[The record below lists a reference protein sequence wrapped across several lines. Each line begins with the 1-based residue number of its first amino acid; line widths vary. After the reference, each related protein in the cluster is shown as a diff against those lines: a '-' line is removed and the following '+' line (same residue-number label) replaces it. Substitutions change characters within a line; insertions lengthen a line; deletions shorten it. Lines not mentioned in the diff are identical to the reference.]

1 MFNQS
6 PNSFLYNSA
15 DSVKSKDPQ
24 KVIAFIAFHDTFFVP
39 MLHHLLGKKIKA
51 KNPEQTDFIPKILT
65 IFLRDQTKNDVY

>member
-24 KVIAFIAFHDTFFVP
+24 KVIAFIAFHDTFLYKYYIILP
-39 MLHHLLGKKIKA
+39 EKIKA
-51 KNPEQTDFIPKILT
+51 KNPAQTDFIPKILT

>member
-1 MFNQS
+1 MFSQS

-39 MLHHLLGKKIKA
+39 MLHHLLGKKKL
-51 KNPEQTDFIPKILT
+51 KQKTLH
-65 IFLRDQTKNDVY
+65 